1 MIVRRKVW
9 VYRTHDELLAQR
21 IEFAK
26 PVTKNE
32 AATHILRTL
41 KKIVVEI
48 WSA

>member
-9 VYRTHDELLAQR
+9 VYRTHDSILAQR
-21 IEFAK
+21 IEFSK

-32 AATHILRTL
+32 VATHVLRVL

-48 WSA
+48 WSV